1 MNINPM
7 QFINQIRSGQNP
19 QQLMLNFL
27 EQQANN
33 NPMGQNLL
41 NLARNNQTQDIEQF
55 ARNMFASN
63 GRDFDSEFKKIQ
75 RYFWIII

>member
-27 EQQANN
+27 EQQANY

-63 GRDFDSEFKKIQ
+63 GRDFDLEFKK
-75 RYFWIII
+75 FKDTFGL

>member
-1 MNINPM
+1 MNINPK
-7 QFINQIRSGQNP
+7 QFINESRSGQNP

-27 EQQANN
+27 EQQANI

-63 GRDFDSEFKKIQ
+63 GRDFDSEFKK
-75 RYFWIII
+75 FKDTFGL

>member
-1 MNINPM
+1 MNSNPM

-63 GRDFDSEFKKIQ
+63 GRDFDSEFKK
-75 RYFWIII
+75 FKDTFGL

>member
-1 MNINPM
+1 
-7 QFINQIRSGQNP
+7 
-19 QQLMLNFL
+19 MLNFL

-63 GRDFDSEFKKIQ
+63 GRDFDSEFKK
-75 RYFWIII
+75 FKDTFGL

>member
-41 NLARNNQTQDIEQF
+41 NLALNNQTQDIEQF

-63 GRDFDSEFKKIQ
+63 GRDFDSEFKRFKDT
-75 RYFWIII
+75 FGL

>member
-41 NLARNNQTQDIEQF
+41 NLARNNQTQD
-55 ARNMFASN
+55 N
-63 GRDFDSEFKKIQ
+63 GRDFDSEFKRFKDT
-75 RYFWIII
+75 FGL

>member
-55 ARNMFASN
+55 ARNMFTSN
-63 GRDFDSEFKKIQ
+63 GRDFDSEFKK
-75 RYFWIII
+75 FKDTFGL

>member
-63 GRDFDSEFKKIQ
+63 GRDFDSEFKRFKDT
-75 RYFWIII
+75 FGL

>member
-19 QQLMLNFL
+19 QQLMLNLL

-63 GRDFDSEFKKIQ
+63 GRDFDSEFKRFKDT
-75 RYFWIII
+75 FGL

>member
-1 MNINPM
+1 MNVNPI
-7 QFINQIRSGQNP
+7 QFINQIKQGQNP

-27 EQQANN
+27 EQQVSN

-63 GRDFDSEFKKIQ
+63 GRDFDSEFKQFKDT
-75 RYFWIII
+75 FGL

>member
-1 MNINPM
+1 MNVNPI
-7 QFINQIRSGQNP
+7 QFINQIKQGQNP

-27 EQQANN
+27 EQQVGN

-63 GRDFDSEFKKIQ
+63 GRDFDSEFKQFKDT
-75 RYFWIII
+75 FGL

>member
-41 NLARNNQTQDIEQF
+41 NLARNNQTQDIEQV

-63 GRDFDSEFKKIQ
+63 GRDFDSEFKK
-75 RYFWIII
+75 FKDTFGL

>member
-27 EQQANN
+27 EQQASN

-63 GRDFDSEFKKIQ
+63 GRDFDSEFKK
-75 RYFWIII
+75 FKDTFGL

>member
-63 GRDFDSEFKKIQ
+63 GRDFDPEFKK
-75 RYFWIII
+75 FKDTFGL

>member
-33 NPMGQNLL
+33 NPMSQNLL

-63 GRDFDSEFKKIQ
+63 GRDFDSEFKRFKDT
-75 RYFWIII
+75 FGL

>member
-7 QFINQIRSGQNP
+7 QFINQVRSGQNP

-63 GRDFDSEFKKIQ
+63 GRDFDSEFKK
-75 RYFWIII
+75 FKDTFGL

>member
-1 MNINPM
+1 MNINPI
-7 QFINQIRSGQNP
+7 QFINQIKQGQNP

-27 EQQANN
+27 EQQVSN

-63 GRDFDSEFKKIQ
+63 GRDFDSEFKQFKDT
-75 RYFWIII
+75 FGL

>member
-63 GRDFDSEFKKIQ
+63 GRDFDSEFKK
-75 RYFWIII
+75 FKDTCGL

>member
-1 MNINPM
+1 MNINPI
-7 QFINQIRSGQNP
+7 QFINQIRSGHNP

-63 GRDFDSEFKKIQ
+63 GRDFDSEFKK
-75 RYFWIII
+75 FKDTFGL

>member
-63 GRDFDSEFKKIQ
+63 GRDFDSEFKRIKDT
-75 RYFWIII
+75 FGL

>member
-1 MNINPM
+1 MNVNPM
-7 QFINQIRSGQNP
+7 QFINQIKQGQNP

-27 EQQANN
+27 EQQVGN

-63 GRDFDSEFKKIQ
+63 GRDFDSEFKQFKDT
-75 RYFWIII
+75 FGL

>member
-7 QFINQIRSGQNP
+7 QFINQIISGQNP
-19 QQLMLNFL
+19 LQLMLNFL

-63 GRDFDSEFKKIQ
+63 GRDFDSEFKK
-75 RYFWIII
+75 FKDTFGL

>member
-27 EQQANN
+27 EQQANI

-63 GRDFDSEFKKIQ
+63 GRDFDSEFKKSKDT
-75 RYFWIII
+75 FGL

>member
-55 ARNMFASN
+55 ARNIFASN
-63 GRDFDSEFKKIQ
+63 GRDFDSEFKK
-75 RYFWIII
+75 FKDTFGL

>member
-1 MNINPM
+1 
-7 QFINQIRSGQNP
+7 
-19 QQLMLNFL
+19 MLNFL

-63 GRDFDSEFKKIQ
+63 GRDFDSEFKRFKDT
-75 RYFWIII
+75 FGL

>member
-63 GRDFDSEFKKIQ
+63 GRDFDSEFKRFKDT
-75 RYFWIII
+75 F

>member
-41 NLARNNQTQDIEQF
+41 NLARTNQPQDIESF

-63 GRDFDSEFKKIQ
+63 GRDFDLEFKK
-75 RYFWIII
+75 FKDTFGL

>member
-41 NLARNNQTQDIEQF
+41 NLVRNNQTQDIEQF

-63 GRDFDSEFKKIQ
+63 GRDFDSEFKK
-75 RYFWIII
+75 FKDTFGL

>member
-1 MNINPM
+1 MNINPI

-63 GRDFDSEFKKIQ
+63 GRDFDSEFKRFKDT
-75 RYFWIII
+75 FGL

>member
-63 GRDFDSEFKKIQ
+63 GRDFDSEFKK
-75 RYFWIII
+75 FKDTFGL

>member
-1 MNINPM
+1 MNINPI
-7 QFINQIRSGQNP
+7 QFINQIKSGQNP

-63 GRDFDSEFKKIQ
+63 GRDFDSEFKK
-75 RYFWIII
+75 FKDTFGL

>member
-1 MNINPM
+1 MNINPI
-7 QFINQIRSGQNP
+7 QFINQIKQGKNP

-27 EQQANN
+27 EQQVSN

-63 GRDFDSEFKKIQ
+63 GRDFDSEFKQFKDT
-75 RYFWIII
+75 FGL

>member
-1 MNINPM
+1 MNINLM

-63 GRDFDSEFKKIQ
+63 GRDFDSEFKRFKDT
-75 RYFWIII
+75 FGL

>member
-27 EQQANN
+27 EQQASN

-63 GRDFDSEFKKIQ
+63 GRDFDSEFKRLKDT
-75 RYFWIII
+75 FGL

>member
-33 NPMGQNLL
+33 NPMGQDLL

-63 GRDFDSEFKKIQ
+63 GRDFDSEFKK
-75 RYFWIII
+75 FKDTFGL

>member
-55 ARNMFASN
+55 ARNIFASN
-63 GRDFDSEFKKIQ
+63 GRDFDSEFKRFKDT
-75 RYFWIII
+75 FGL